1 MLEDLTPQEMQG
13 VPGEVGGNEKA
24 RWSLISVVQIRENQM
39 FSGLELLRTMRE
51 LLALERGKKKPQ
63 F

>member
-1 MLEDLTPQEMQG
+1 MQG
-13 VPGEVGGNEKA
+13 VPGEVGGSEKA

-39 FSGLELLRTMRE
+39 FSGPELLRTMRE